1 MTGKSHGEEHFPVGR
16 ATSHR
21 PNQSGVPESAAGS
34 DAQSRA
40 TTGNSLQIG
49 QEEAG
54 TRLQGF
60 SEGRTESGHRA
71 ATCRSHRRLQVATAT
86 EALLVEIVEAR
97 NRQWGTNPTV
107 AYHALPMLVQSRPD
121 PEESTAYARREW
133 ALTVAAA
140 ALAAFEAVNFEAREF
155 GR

>member
-1 MTGKSHGEEHFPVGR
+1 MGR

-71 ATCRSHRRLQVATAT
+71 ATCRSHRRLQVATRT
-86 EALLVEIVEAR
+86 FTLDDEALLAEIVEAR

-107 AYHALPMLVQSRPD
+107 AYQALPMLVQSRPD